1 MIILRGM
8 RCSAKHRQRVLSIL
22 MIMNTIM
29 DNTEIR
35 ESIRS
40 ETLKLRENISL
51 SERKERSRKITS
63 HIVKWI
69 QNKKTLEEISFH
81 TIMVYLSMKSEVV
94 TEELIGYLFK
104 QGERVIAPE
113 VDKENTKLIPRLIQ
127 NLETDLEKHDYGM
140 LQPKKA
146 CPIIP
151 HDQITLIIVPG
162 IAFDLKGY
170 RLGYGK
176 GFYDRFLP
184 TCLNAITIGMAFQVQ
199 IVEDTFPQPWDVPV
213 QHIFT
218 ENGMV

>member
-1 MIILRGM
+1 MM
-8 RCSAKHRQRVLSIL
+8 T
-22 MIMNTIM
+22 NTIM

-40 ETLKLRENISL
+40 ETLKLRERLSL
-51 SERKERSRKITS
+51 SERVERSRKITS
-63 HIVKWI
+63 HVVEWI

-94 TEELIGYLFK
+94 TEELIDYLFK

-113 VDKENTKLIPRLIQ
+113 VDIENTQLIPRLIQ

-184 TCLNAITIGMAFQVQ
+184 TCLNAITIGIAFQVQ

>member
-1 MIILRGM
+1 MM
-8 RCSAKHRQRVLSIL
+8 KNTSID
-22 MIMNTIM
+22 IS
-29 DNTEIR
+29 DKR

-40 ETLKLRENISL
+40 ETLKLRENLSL
-51 SERKERSRKITS
+51 SERGERSRKITS
-63 HIVKWI
+63 QVVEWI
-69 QNKKTLEEISFH
+69 QNRNKLEDNSIP
-81 TIMVYLSMKSEVV
+81 TVMVYLSMNSEVR
-94 TEELIGYLFK
+94 TEKLIDCFIK
-104 QGERVIAPE
+104 QGRRIIAPE
-113 VDKENTKLIPRLIQ
+113 VDTENTHLIPRLLQ

-151 HDQITLIIVPG
+151 HDEIALIIVPG
-162 IAFDLKGY
+162 IAFDSKGY

-184 TCLNAITIGMAFQVQ
+184 TCHNAITIGIAFQAQ
-199 IVEDTFPQPWDVPV
+199 IVENTFPQSWDVPV